1 MLDRSKELAEE
12 FSTPRSER
20 DSEEKIRSCL
30 ICRKDF
36 SSAWAGERVC
46 RSCKSTSAWRSG
58 IA

>member
-1 MLDRSKELAEE
+1 MFNRSKELAEE
-12 FSTPRSER
+12 FGTLRDER

-30 ICRKDF
+30 ICRRDF
-36 SSAWAGERVC
+36 PSAWAGERVC